1 MVSGEIGVVVRQS
14 LFLCPNFP
22 SRFRRRHMLCGKRI
36 TYAKQ
41 YAGWDGAH
49 GEKNNLKKII
59 N

>member
-1 MVSGEIGVVVRQS
+1 
-14 LFLCPNFP
+14 
-22 SRFRRRHMLCGKRI
+22 MLCGKRI

>member
-14 LFLCPNFP
+14 LFLCPNP
-22 SRFRRRHMLCGKRI
+22 SHLPTPTHVVWQRI

-41 YAGWDGAH
+41 YPGWDGAH
-49 GEKNNLKKII
+49 DEKNNLKKII